1 MSAECLHPNPRA
13 RMRPAVPVGSAPLV
27 RQASRTLAAAAMI
40 GALLALLGCGPSK
53 IANRDPVGDAFP
65 SVQGKALSGESVDIP
80 KAYAGAPVILM
91 VGYLQET
98 QFDLDR
104 WTFGIMQAKPPVKA
118 VEIPT
123 IPGLVPSMI
132 SGWIDSGMRSGIP
145 EEDWPAVVCV
155 YGAPAQ
161 RIVELTGN
169 QGGRNGRI
177 VLLDAQG
184 NVRWFHD
191 RGFSAAKLAEL
202 DAAARALAGG
212 DAGRSSGDASRDGA
226 GVGTGAG

>member
-1 MSAECLHPNPRA
+1 MIA
-13 RMRPAVPVGSAPLV
+13 RTAIPSTAVA
-27 RQASRTLAAAAMI
+27 RTAIDRNAAASNVAARTVACAMI
-40 GALLALLGCGPSK
+40 GALLAMLGCGPSK
-53 IANRDPVGDAFP
+53 VANRDPVGDAFP

-161 RIVELTGN
+161 KIVDLTGN
-169 QGGRNGRI
+169 RGGRNGRI
-177 VLLDAQG
+177 LLLDG
-184 NVRWFHD
+184 EGRVRWFHD

-202 DAAARALAGG
+202 DAAARALVG
-212 DAGRSSGDASRDGA
+212 GA
-226 GVGTGAG
+226 GTG

>member
-1 MSAECLHPNPRA
+1 VSAERPRLNPHA
-13 RMRPAVPVGSAPLV
+13 RMRPAPLA
-27 RQASRTLAAAAMI
+27 RTTSIARLPPHTLAAAAMI
-40 GALLALLGCGPSK
+40 GALLSLLGCGPSK
-53 IANRDPVGDAFP
+53 VANRDPVGDAFP
-65 SVQGKALSGESVDIP
+65 SVQGKALSGEAVDIP
-80 KAYAGAPVILM
+80 KAYSGAPVILM

-161 RIVELTGN
+161 KIVDLTGN
-169 QGGRNGRI
+169 SGGRNGRI
-177 VLLDAQG
+177 LLLDG
-184 NVRWFHD
+184 EGRVRWFHD

-202 DAAARALAGG
+202 DAAARALVGSGG
-212 DAGRSSGDASRDGA
+212 ASSADANINGA
-226 GVGTGAG
+226 GVGNGGS